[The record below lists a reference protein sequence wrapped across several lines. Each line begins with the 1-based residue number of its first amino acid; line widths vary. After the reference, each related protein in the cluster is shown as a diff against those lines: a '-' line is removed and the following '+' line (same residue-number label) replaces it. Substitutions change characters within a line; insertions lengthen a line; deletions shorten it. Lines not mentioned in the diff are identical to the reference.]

1 MRWIVRGALLFIL
14 AFANLNDIWSPDVV
28 PNTLLVWSLAREGDL
43 DLDEFTIPEGAP
55 TGPGYAGIPRQTYYF
70 RACGI
75 STFTGTPSAPR
86 SLGGPPP
93 PGPSDHVCSIF
104 PPGISLLADAVAR
117 RTGLPVVRAIRRF
130 RHARPQ
136 VELDRAERARNVEG
150 AFVGCAGA
158 LAGMRVALVDDVA
171 TTGATCAAAASAVRA
186 SGARSVRAYLVAID
200 E

>member
-93 PGPSDHVCSIF
+93 QQLPIHEG
-104 PPGISLLADAVAR
+104 DAQPRLGGV
-117 RTGLPVVRAIRRF
+117 
-130 RHARPQ
+130 HEQ
-136 VELDRAERARNVEG
+136 HN
-150 AFVGCAGA
+150 A
-158 LAGMRVALVDDVA
+158 LACCQGP
-171 TTGATCAAAASAVRA
+171 
-186 SGARSVRAYLVAID
+186 
-200 E
+200 